1 MVKVVN
7 EPINNDAVIN
17 LFNNETQPTTIPPNM
32 GYFDKNKAN
41 KANTANSAYTIKS
54 LLQAN
59 CANIETTNLLTPD
72 NPNQYYDDTIT
83 GNINPVCDGP
93 SSVEA
98 QSTTIAS
105 DVSSACKNNDDQEK
119 IVNTIKYLVC
129 QLAFAR
135 NRTYDSSKFD
145 ILNGGMTV
153 QDVFDKFSNIKII
166 MYIVFLLSIYFL
178 IQGFFSSFDVATNM
192 MNLVEENASKT
203 LIYYVSLGF
212 GIAIPVLILCLFF
225 VQNVCG
231 SLSALELYNITNS
244 YDGILEK
251 ISSGFQNLDYSVLMI
266 FIFLIYGLTVALFV
280 INKESTGPTL
290 YISIVC
296 CIFVIIS
303 VFLYIFYNFIPFFAT
318 ADINNYGK
326 KDIDLKL
333 YIDDNGR
340 QQPGNITSNQTQ
352 VQNLKSVFIKTTVVI
367 FIIFLIYIIFSKKLK
382 DVKGWK
388 KDIFSGFFGASAI
401 LIIPIVWVIN
411 YIFATSYFYAY
422 PLILLMFRFLR
433 YIGMA
438 ILYGQYSYSQEYGID
453 GLFSG
458 DTFSNE
464 LKEQLDDFSTFSPSW
479 NLIGMDIIKTL
490 MNINGYENI
499 FSKKYVNEN
508 KANNLASN
516 KYVIAGIFSYLGKDK
531 DDNKNENS
539 TRNKLTIQ
547 GIILF
552 ITLVISY
559 ILVKLVY
566 KIK

>member
-231 SLSALELYNITNS
+231 SL
-244 YDGILEK
+244 
-251 ISSGFQNLDYSVLMI
+251 
-266 FIFLIYGLTVALFV
+266 
-280 INKESTGPTL
+280 
-290 YISIVC
+290 
-296 CIFVIIS
+296 
-303 VFLYIFYNFIPFFAT
+303 
-318 ADINNYGK
+318 
-326 KDIDLKL
+326 
-333 YIDDNGR
+333 
-340 QQPGNITSNQTQ
+340 
-352 VQNLKSVFIKTTVVI
+352 
-367 FIIFLIYIIFSKKLK
+367 
-382 DVKGWK
+382 
-388 KDIFSGFFGASAI
+388 
-401 LIIPIVWVIN
+401 
-411 YIFATSYFYAY
+411 
-422 PLILLMFRFLR
+422 
-433 YIGMA
+433 
-438 ILYGQYSYSQEYGID
+438 
-453 GLFSG
+453 
-458 DTFSNE
+458 
-464 LKEQLDDFSTFSPSW
+464 
-479 NLIGMDIIKTL
+479 
-490 MNINGYENI
+490 
-499 FSKKYVNEN
+499 
-508 KANNLASN
+508 
-516 KYVIAGIFSYLGKDK
+516 
-531 DDNKNENS
+531 
-539 TRNKLTIQ
+539 
-547 GIILF
+547 
-552 ITLVISY
+552 
-559 ILVKLVY
+559 
-566 KIK
+566 